1 MIHIENNIPTK
12 GKTYESGNGFTYLRG
27 SASANK
33 QETRNL
39 LALTLANI
47 LVVAVTSYGTS
58 CRYMIDQTRHS
69 GSIKNLNP
77 VAVRVFDECQAF
89 HLSCR
94 FSKSQ

>member
-47 LVVAVTSYGTS
+47 LCGGCDILWLFMSLY
-58 CRYMIDQTRHS
+58 D
-69 GSIKNLNP
+69 
-77 VAVRVFDECQAF
+77 
-89 HLSCR
+89 
-94 FSKSQ
+94 